1 MSERT
6 MTLTTIERTIT
17 LTNQV
22 MFGTE
27 YEIGFEEDS
36 YGWSGLYSYGFVG
49 RELQDGEISWN
60 V

>member
-1 MSERT
+1 MSETTDIRT
-6 MTLTTIERTIT
+6 MT

-36 YGWSGLYSYGFVG
+36 YGYSGLYSYGFVG
-49 RELQDGEISWN
+49 RELVDGEISFE
-60 V
+60 